1 MGLVIYEEEFYN
13 MGFIGTKLKGLAALI
28 AAAAVTLT
36 ALPTTAA
43 AENAEYTVYIAQ
55 TGTKKEH
62 TEKTDCYYFPEYKHG
77 DFTAPAKLETIAK
90 ETGFLDEFY
99 ELGDEWT
106 LWGGAYVNALPTV
119 YYGTDTPQY
128 TGLIGTYST
137 QDGSAL
143 SEENAQNAAAKG
155 EFFGSDSTPVVLI
168 EAAAKPKTYTFQVY
182 KNFSVSE
189 WTGVDPLF
197 TFETDVES
205 KAFPTEEL
213 ASRKLPSTV
222 TIAYHYSYEDGE
234 YIYKEK
240 IGSGE
245 AFWNALSE
253 IAQNEKNHGS
263 SIDFS
268 QMAIYY
274 DSPSIVISNQEA
286 FEAGLDYTMFTDS
299 KVTLGENKFIAERS
313 TYGDVWRIIYY
324 ESRNSDNKMEMVSG
338 DKLASLIVELKD
350 TKDISLYHYDSIY
363 VVNSLSEGSSVFFT
377 ESADGLSG
385 EVDPSA
391 VEKYTLDAVPVYLAR
406 ATAKIGLK
414 PADAEYDAKFYTPA
428 EWTIWGVMSAWIDDN
443 KTGYLSSS
451 PKQNGKLDVPD
462 DFLFEDMEYTYEP
475 VLQVH
480 SMELKKFNIICAE
493 AEGGKLTYTAADH
506 SAFPTKDS
514 VTRWEYRYENKN
526 ISYIRQGMVAN
537 SDELWNL
544 VLESTEWDF
553 DFDEGTATLTPA
565 DPWDQ
570 AFMEAD
576 LSTNDVIITVP
587 RGETVIPKGYFEY
600 VPLLYSDKNAVI
612 FKYSNG
618 VEWKIAFSDIVPAK
632 ISDDG
637 VDLSVVLNE
646 TNLSAA
652 VSGVKNAHYRAEMTV
667 NNGEPFGFEAL
678 LTIDLSKAAENAA
691 GDFYANLLDV
701 KNGMT
706 LINYTALTDNAASF
720 TLSQADGLAII
731 VGFDILDG
739 KTLTDVDI
747 KLTAPVS
754 GKAAEAPTFTGKAVL
769 ESVEWTPELVDGKF
783 EKDAEYT
790 VKLNFKA
797 ADGIERISYYL
808 NVTLNGSSDVM
819 PHIDPYTNTF
829 FVSYTFPK
837 TDSSSDSDSK
847 DDSKGDND
855 SKDDSKGDSGSKD
868 DSKGDSGSK
877 DDSKGDNDSKD
888 DSKGDNDSKD
898 DSKGDSGS
906 KGSSVSGRGQLA
918 GGGSSSTDS
927 KEPAPSLGGKSA
939 SWSEIASDISK
950 MAENSK
956 ADIDL
961 NGSAAIPAE
970 VIKAIRDRKIIAT
983 VRIDSSKS
991 WIIDGGKITAETA
1004 ADLSLRAG
1012 TYSAKG
1018 ARGIAGYRFVT
1029 AGNSVGAELSVLF
1042 KAEHAGKFA
1051 NLYIIKNGRAEFVS
1065 TAKIATDGSVTFS
1078 AGEKGEYVVMLSDC
1092 SDLIGDADNDGKV
1105 LITDA
1110 LAALRHYVG
1119 LEKAA
1124 NPEMLDFNGDGE
1136 FTIADAQA
1144 ILRYAF
1150 GMN

>member
-1 MGLVIYEEEFYN
+1 

-28 AAAAVTLT
+28 TAAAVTLT
-36 ALPTTAA
+36 AMPMTAA
-43 AENAEYTVYIAQ
+43 AENAEYTVCFAQ
-55 TGTKKEH
+55 TGTKREH
-62 TEKTDCYYFPEYKHG
+62 SEKADCYYFPEYKYG
-77 DFTAPAKLETIAK
+77 DFTAPAELETIAK
-90 ETGFLDEFY
+90 EAGFLDEFY

-137 QDGSAL
+137 QEN
-143 SEENAQNAAAKG
+143 SELTEEDAHNAAAKG
-155 EFFGSDSTPVVLI
+155 EFFGSDSTPVAVI
-168 EAAAKPKTYTFQVY
+168 ETATKPKTYTFQVY

-189 WTGVDPLF
+189 WEGVDPLF
-197 TFETDVES
+197 TFDTDIES
-205 KAFPTEEL
+205 KAFPIEEL

-222 TIAYHYSYEDGE
+222 TIAYHYSYEDGD

-240 IGSGE
+240 LGSGE
-245 AFWNALSE
+245 AFWNVLSD
-253 IAQNEKNHGS
+253 IAQNEKDHGS
-263 SIDFS
+263 SVDFS

-274 DSPSIVISNQEA
+274 DKPSITISNQEA
-286 FEAGLDYTMFTDS
+286 FETGLDYTMFTDGM
-299 KVTLGENKFIAERS
+299 VTPSENHYIYS
-313 TYGDVWRIIYY
+313 HSDDDNVWRVTYY
-324 ESRNSDNKMEMVSG
+324 EDEYSDCEMEMVRG
-338 DKLASLIVELKD
+338 DKLASLIVELRD
-350 TKDISLYHYDSIY
+350 SEDISLYHYDSIY

-377 ESADGLSG
+377 ESTNGLSG
-385 EVDPSA
+385 GQVDPSA
-391 VEKYTLDAVPVYLAR
+391 VEKYTLDTLPVYLAR
-406 ATAKIGLK
+406 ATASLGLK
-414 PADAEYDAKFYTPA
+414 PADAEYDAKFYTPS
-428 EWTIWGVMSAWIDDN
+428 EWTIWGVMSAWRDDN

-451 PKQNGKLDVPD
+451 AKPNGKLDTPD
-462 DFLFEDMEYTYEP
+462 DFLFEDMEYAYEP

-493 AEGGKLTYTAADH
+493 AEGGMLTYTAADH
-506 SAFPTKDS
+506 TAFPTKDGVTQWVYKYDNGNLSIVRQS
-514 VTRWEYRYENKN
+514 VVT
-526 ISYIRQGMVAN
+526 N

-544 VLESTEWDF
+544 VLDSTEWDF
-553 DFDEGTATLTPA
+553 DFDEGTATLTPLN
-565 DPWDQ
+565 PWVM
-570 AFMEAD
+570 ALTEAD
-576 LSTNDVIITVP
+576 ISTDDAIITVP
-587 RGETVIPKGYFEY
+587 SGETVIPKEYIAY
-600 VPLLYSDKNAVI
+600 VPMLFRDKNAVI

-618 VEWKIAFSDIVPAK
+618 VEWKIAVSGIDLSK
-632 ISDDG
+632 ISDNG

-646 TNLSAA
+646 TNLPAA

-667 NNGEPFGFEAL
+667 NGGRPFGFEAL
-678 LTIDLSKAAENAA
+678 LTIDLSKAAENVIGEA
-691 GDFYANLLDV
+691 YANLLDV

-706 LINYTALTDNAASF
+706 LINYTELTDAASF

-731 VGFDILDG
+731 VGNDILDG
-739 KTLTDVDI
+739 KNLTDVDI

-769 ESVEWTPELVDGKF
+769 ESVEWSPELVDGKF
-783 EKDAEYT
+783 EKDTEYT
-790 VKLNFKA
+790 VKLNFKV
-797 ADGIERISYYL
+797 ADGVERISNYL
-808 NVTLNGSSDVM
+808 NVTLNGGSDVL
-819 PHIDPYTNTF
+819 PHIDPFNNTF
-829 FVSYTFPK
+829 FVRYTFPK
-837 TDSSSDSDSK
+837 TDSSSDSDS
-847 DDSKGDND
+847 DSD
-855 SKDDSKGDSGSKD
+855 SKDDSKD
-868 DSKGDSGSK
+868 
-877 DDSKGDNDSKD
+877 
-888 DSKGDNDSKD
+888 DNDSKD

-918 GGGSSSTDS
+918 GSGSSSTDS

-956 ADIDL
+956 ADIGM

-970 VIKAIRDRKIIAT
+970 VIKAIRDRKIIAA
-983 VRIDSSKS
+983 VRIDSAKS
-991 WIIDGGKITAETA
+991 WIIDGSKITALTA

-1012 TYSAKG
+1012 TSSEKG

-1051 NLYIIKNGRAEFVS
+1051 NLYIIKNGKAEFVS
-1065 TAKIATDGSVTFS
+1065 TAKIAADGSVAFS
-1078 AGEKGEYVVMLSDC
+1078 ADEKGEYVVMLSDY
-1092 SDLIGDADNDGKV
+1092 SDLLGDADNDGKV

-1144 ILRYAF
+1144 ILSYAF

>member
-1 MGLVIYEEEFYN
+1 

-43 AENAEYTVYIAQ
+43 AENAEYTVCIAQ

-62 TEKTDCYYFPEYKHG
+62 TEKADCYYFPEYKHG

-128 TGLIGTYST
+128 TGLIGTFST

-143 SEENAQNAAAKG
+143 TEENARNAAAKG

-253 IAQNEKNHGS
+253 IAQKEKNHGS

-313 TYGDVWRIIYY
+313 TYGDVWRVIYY

-506 SAFPTKDS
+506 SAFPTKDG

-754 GKAAEAPTFTGKAVL
+754 GKEAAAPTFTGNAVI
-769 ESVEWTPELVDGKF
+769 ESVEWSPELVDGKF

-829 FVSYTFPK
+829 FVRYTFPK

-847 DDSKGDND
+847 DDSK
-855 SKDDSKGDSGSKD
+855 DDSKGDND
-868 DSKGDSGSK
+868 SK

-906 KGSSVSGRGQLA
+906 KGSSVSGRPQLA

-983 VRIDSSKS
+983 VRIDSAKS

-1012 TYSAKG
+1012 TSSAKG
-1018 ARGIAGYRFVT
+1018 ERGIAGYRFVT

-1065 TAKIATDGSVTFS
+1065 TAKIATDGSVTLG
-1078 AGEKGEYVVMLSDC
+1078 ADEKGEYVVMLSDY